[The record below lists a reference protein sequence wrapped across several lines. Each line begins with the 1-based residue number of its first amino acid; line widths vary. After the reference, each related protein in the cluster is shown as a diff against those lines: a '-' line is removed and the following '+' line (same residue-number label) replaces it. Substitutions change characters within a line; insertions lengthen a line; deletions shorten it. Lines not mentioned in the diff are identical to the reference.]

1 MSMLGPY
8 ASWNKETGYAVWD
21 HPTAEYTGIFERLNV
36 HIKGIIHVGMWDFVE
51 YGCYTK
57 LVGNN
62 VIGIEANPQVYKDMA
77 KPVADKWG
85 FKCFNEFLSDK
96 DKEVRDFYFA
106 GEGSSLYKGQPQ
118 WNKNVSIKVQ
128 TKTLATVIEE
138 NEIDM
143 NGYDF
148 LNIDAEGAEFDVL
161 KGFEKY
167 LDHINVID
175 LETSYD
181 DRHRSGADHN
191 TIVQWLSERG
201 FELKEMSDS
210 YQSQNWGDSV
220 FARVNKELPPFVDEN
235 VGTKIFGENYLG

>member
-235 VGTKIFGENYLG
+235 VGTKIFGESYLG

>member
-1 MSMLGPY
+1 MLGPY

-235 VGTKIFGENYLG
+235 VGVKLFGENYLG

>member
-1 MSMLGPY
+1 MLGPY

-118 WNKNVSIKVQ
+118 WNKNISIKVQ
-128 TKTLATVIEE
+128 TKTLSTVIEE
-138 NEIDM
+138 NNIDM

-220 FARVNKELPPFVDEN
+220 FARVNRELPPFVDEN
-235 VGTKIFGENYLG
+235 VGVKLFGENYLG

>member
-1 MSMLGPY
+1 MLGPY
-8 ASWNKETGYAVWD
+8 ASWNKVTGYAVWD

-62 VIGIEANPQVYKDMA
+62 VIGIEANPQVYKDMS

-138 NEIDM
+138 NNIDM

-167 LDHINVID
+167 LDYINVID

-220 FARVNKELPPFVDEN
+220 FARVNRELPPFVDEN
-235 VGTKIFGENYLG
+235 VGTKIFGESYLG

>member
-128 TKTLATVIEE
+128 TKTLSTVIEE
-138 NEIDM
+138 NNIDM

-167 LDHINVID
+167 LDYINVID

-191 TIVQWLSERG
+191 TIVQWLGERG
-201 FELKEMSDS
+201 FELKEMSSS

>member
-1 MSMLGPY
+1 MLGPY

-220 FARVNKELPPFVDEN
+220 FARANRELPPFVDEN

>member
-118 WNKNVSIKVQ
+118 WNKNISIKVQ
-128 TKTLATVIEE
+128 TKTLSTVIEE
-138 NEIDM
+138 NNIDM

-220 FARVNKELPPFVDEN
+220 FARANRELPPFVDEN
-235 VGTKIFGENYLG
+235 VGVKLFGENYLG

>member
-128 TKTLATVIEE
+128 TKTLSTVIEE
-138 NEIDM
+138 NNIDM

-167 LDHINVID
+167 LDYINVID

-235 VGTKIFGENYLG
+235 VGTKIFGESYLG

>member
-1 MSMLGPY
+1 MLGPY

-128 TKTLATVIEE
+128 TKTLSTVIEE
-138 NEIDM
+138 NGIDM

-220 FARVNKELPPFVDEN
+220 FARVDKELPPFVDEN
-235 VGTKIFGENYLG
+235 VGTKIFGESYLG

>member
-1 MSMLGPY
+1 MLGPY

-21 HPTAEYTGIFERLNV
+21 HPRAEYTGNFERLNV

-138 NEIDM
+138 NNIDM

-191 TIVQWLSERG
+191 TIVQWLSE
-201 FELKEMSDS
+201 LS
-210 YQSQNWGDSV
+210 
-220 FARVNKELPPFVDEN
+220 L
-235 VGTKIFGENYLG
+235 IHI

>member
-1 MSMLGPY
+1 MLGPY

-167 LDHINVID
+167 LDYINVID

-220 FARVNKELPPFVDEN
+220 FARVNRELPPFVDEN
-235 VGTKIFGENYLG
+235 VGTKIFGESYLG

>member
-138 NEIDM
+138 NNIDM

-167 LDHINVID
+167 LDYINVID

-220 FARVNKELPPFVDEN
+220 FSRVNKELPPFVDEN
-235 VGTKIFGENYLG
+235 VGTKIFGERYLG

>member
-1 MSMLGPY
+1 MLGPY

-201 FELKEMSDS
+201 FELKEMSSS

-220 FARVNKELPPFVDEN
+220 FARVNRELHPFVDEN
-235 VGTKIFGENYLG
+235 VGTKIFGESYLG

>member
-128 TKTLATVIEE
+128 TKTLSTVIEE
-138 NEIDM
+138 NNIDM

-220 FARVNKELPPFVDEN
+220 FARANRELPPFVDEN
-235 VGTKIFGENYLG
+235 VGVKLFGENYLG

>member
-1 MSMLGPY
+1 MLGPY

-138 NEIDM
+138 NNIDM

-235 VGTKIFGENYLG
+235 VGTKIFGESYLG

>member
-1 MSMLGPY
+1 MLGPY

-167 LDHINVID
+167 LDYINVID

-220 FARVNKELPPFVDEN
+220 FARVNRELPPFVDEN
-235 VGTKIFGENYLG
+235 VGVKLFGENYLG

>member
-128 TKTLATVIEE
+128 TKTLSTVIEE
-138 NEIDM
+138 NNIDM

-220 FARVNKELPPFVDEN
+220 FARVNRELPPFVDEN

>member
-1 MSMLGPY
+1 MLGPY

-191 TIVQWLSERG
+191 TIVQWLGERG
-201 FELKEMSDS
+201 FELKEMSSS

-220 FARVNKELPPFVDEN
+220 FARVNRELPPFVDEN
-235 VGTKIFGENYLG
+235 VGVKLFGENYLG

>member
-1 MSMLGPY
+1 MLGPY

-220 FARVNKELPPFVDEN
+220 FARVNRELPPFVDEN

>member
-1 MSMLGPY
+1 MLGPY

-167 LDHINVID
+167 LDYINVID

-191 TIVQWLSERG
+191 TIVQWLGERG
-201 FELKEMSDS
+201 FELKEMSSS

-220 FARVNKELPPFVDEN
+220 FARVNRELPPFVDEN
-235 VGTKIFGENYLG
+235 VGVKLFGENYLG

>member
-1 MSMLGPY
+1 MLGPY

-138 NEIDM
+138 NNIDM

-220 FARVNKELPPFVDEN
+220 FARVNRELPPFVDEN
-235 VGTKIFGENYLG
+235 VGTKIFGESYLG

>member
-1 MSMLGPY
+1 MLGPY

-62 VIGIEANPQVYKDMA
+62 VIGIEANPQVYKDIA

-118 WNKNVSIKVQ
+118 WNKNISIKVQ

>member
-1 MSMLGPY
+1 MLGPY

-62 VIGIEANPQVYKDMA
+62 VIGIEANPQVYKGMA

-167 LDHINVID
+167 LDYINVID

-220 FARVNKELPPFVDEN
+220 FARVNRELPPFVDEN
-235 VGTKIFGENYLG
+235 VGTKIFGESYLG

>member
-1 MSMLGPY
+1 MLGPY

-138 NEIDM
+138 NNIDM

-167 LDHINVID
+167 LDYINVID

-201 FELKEMSDS
+201 FELKEMSSS

-220 FARVNKELPPFVDEN
+220 FARVNRELPPFVDEN

>member
-1 MSMLGPY
+1 MLGPY
-8 ASWNKETGYAVWD
+8 ASWNKKTGYAVWD

-128 TKTLATVIEE
+128 TKTLSTVIEE
-138 NEIDM
+138 NNIDM

-220 FARVNKELPPFVDEN
+220 FARANRELPPFVDEN

>member
-1 MSMLGPY
+1 MLGPY

-138 NEIDM
+138 NNIDM

-161 KGFEKY
+161 RGFEKY
-167 LDHINVID
+167 LNYINVID

>member
-1 MSMLGPY
+1 MLGPY

-167 LDHINVID
+167 LDYINVID

-201 FELKEMSDS
+201 FQLKEMSDS

-220 FARVNKELPPFVDEN
+220 FARVNRELPPFVDEN

>member
-201 FELKEMSDS
+201 FELKEMSSS

-220 FARVNKELPPFVDEN
+220 FARVNRELPPFVDEN
-235 VGTKIFGENYLG
+235 VGTKIFGESYLG

>member
-1 MSMLGPY
+1 MLGPY

-201 FELKEMSDS
+201 FELKEMSSS

>member
-21 HPTAEYTGIFERLNV
+21 HPTAEYTGIFERLYV

-167 LDHINVID
+167 LDYINVID

-191 TIVQWLSERG
+191 TIVQWLGERG
-201 FELKEMSDS
+201 FELKEMSSS

-220 FARVNKELPPFVDEN
+220 FARVNRELPPFVDEN
-235 VGTKIFGENYLG
+235 VGTKIFGESYLG

>member
-1 MSMLGPY
+1 MLGPY

-138 NEIDM
+138 NNIDM

-167 LDHINVID
+167 LDYINVID

-220 FARVNKELPPFVDEN
+220 FARVNRELAPFVDEN

>member
-21 HPTAEYTGIFERLNV
+21 HPRAEYTGIFERLNV

-138 NEIDM
+138 NNIDM

-201 FELKEMSDS
+201 FELKEMSSS

-220 FARVNKELPPFVDEN
+220 FARVNRELPPFVDEN
-235 VGTKIFGENYLG
+235 VGTKIFGESYLG

>member
-1 MSMLGPY
+1 MLGPY

-96 DKEVRDFYFA
+96 DKEVRDSYFA

-128 TKTLATVIEE
+128 TKTLSTVIEE
-138 NEIDM
+138 NNIDM

-167 LDHINVID
+167 LEHINVID

-220 FARVNKELPPFVDEN
+220 FARVNRELPPFVDEN
-235 VGTKIFGENYLG
+235 VGTKIFGESYLG

>member
-57 LVGNN
+57 LVGDN

-201 FELKEMSDS
+201 FQLKEMSDS

-220 FARVNKELPPFVDEN
+220 FARVNRELPPFVDEN
-235 VGTKIFGENYLG
+235 VGTKIFGESYLG

>member
-1 MSMLGPY
+1 MLGPY

-128 TKTLATVIEE
+128 TKTLSTVIEE
-138 NEIDM
+138 NNIDM

-220 FARVNKELPPFVDEN
+220 FARVNRELPPFVDEN
-235 VGTKIFGENYLG
+235 VGTKIFGESYLG

>member
-1 MSMLGPY
+1 MLGPY

-128 TKTLATVIEE
+128 TKPLATVIEE
-138 NEIDM
+138 NNIDM

-181 DRHRSGADHN
+181 DRHRSGAEHN

-220 FARVNKELPPFVDEN
+220 FARVNRELPPFVDEN
-235 VGTKIFGENYLG
+235 VGTKIFGESYLG

>member
-1 MSMLGPY
+1 MLGPY

-138 NEIDM
+138 NNIDM

-167 LDHINVID
+167 LDYINVID

-235 VGTKIFGENYLG
+235 VGTKIFGESYLG